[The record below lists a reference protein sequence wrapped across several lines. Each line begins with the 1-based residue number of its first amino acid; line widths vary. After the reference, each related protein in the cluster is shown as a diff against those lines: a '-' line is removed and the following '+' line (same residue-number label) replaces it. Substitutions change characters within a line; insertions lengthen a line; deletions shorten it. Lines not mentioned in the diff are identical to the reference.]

1 MKKFQI
7 FFVNKMLLLIFL
19 LSFIS
24 LSANTADS
32 YFNKTEEAVVCK
44 EPLPI
49 FTLGENSNPNNK
61 QVSKLCSCVWNEFPK
76 GGWEQKTSEK
86 IRNGNDPGWRGKGLI
101 QRFSKALDKCG
112 GYKL

>member
-1 MKKFQI
+1 MSYSRI
-7 FFVNKMLLLIFL
+7 IHHLFFFILVLIIGF
-19 LSFIS
+19 SSIGY
-24 LSANTADS
+24 TADS
-32 YFNKTEEAVVCK
+32 YFNKSEKAVVCK